1 MHWYLDV
8 LKKYAVFEGRA
19 RRSEYWFF
27 VLFNLLIT
35 IALIFIDAF
44 MATMDPQ
51 VGIGVLSGLYSLGV
65 LIPSI
70 SVLVR
75 RLHDT
80 NRSGWWFLLAFV
92 PLLNLV
98 LLVFMFLDGTAG
110 DNDYGRDPKGPPRD

>member
-27 VLFNLLIT
+27 TLFNFLIML
-35 IALIFIDAF
+35 ALIFLDVF
-44 MATMDPQ
+44 MASANPQ
-51 VGIGVLSGLYSLGV
+51 TGIGVLSGLYSLGV

-75 RLHDT
+75 RLQYT
-80 NRSGWWFLLAFV
+80 KRSGWWFWIFLV
-92 PLLNLV
+92 PLIGGLV
-98 LLVFMFLDGTAG
+98 LFIFVLLDGTAG
-110 DNDYGRDPKGPPRD
+110 DNDYGPDPKGSQY

>member
-27 VLFNLLIT
+27 TLISFVIT
-35 IALIFIDAF
+35 LGLIFIDVF
-44 MATMDPQ
+44 MASANPQ
-51 VGIGVLSGLYSLGV
+51 TGLGLLSGLYTLGV
-65 LIPSI
+65 LIPTI
-70 SVLVR
+70 SVTVR

-80 NRSGWWFLLAFV
+80 NRSGWWFLMAFI

-110 DNDYGRDPKGPPRD
+110 NNDYGSDPKGSQDY

>member
-27 VLFNLLIT
+27 TLFNFLIML
-35 IALIFIDAF
+35 ALIFLDVF
-44 MATMDPQ
+44 MASANPQ
-51 VGIGVLSGLYSLGV
+51 TGIGVLSGLYSLGV

-80 NRSGWWFLLAFV
+80 NRSGWWFWIFLV
-92 PLLNLV
+92 PLIGGLV
-98 LLVFMFLDGTAG
+98 LFVFMLLDGTAG
-110 DNDYGRDPKGPPRD
+110 DNDYGPDPKGSQY

>member
-1 MHWYLDV
+1 
-8 LKKYAVFEGRA
+8 
-19 RRSEYWFF
+19 
-27 VLFNLLIT
+27 
-35 IALIFIDAF
+35 
-44 MATMDPQ
+44 
-51 VGIGVLSGLYSLGV
+51 

-70 SVLVR
+70 AVLMR